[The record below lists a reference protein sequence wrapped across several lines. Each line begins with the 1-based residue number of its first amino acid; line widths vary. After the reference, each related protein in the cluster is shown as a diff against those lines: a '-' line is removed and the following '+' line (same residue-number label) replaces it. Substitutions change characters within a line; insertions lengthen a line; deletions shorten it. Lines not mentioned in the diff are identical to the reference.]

1 MALQAAQVGIIQCLI
16 HARSCILLRVPVC
29 VGFFCVLAQ
38 GRTYGVGWCKLAFI
52 HIVGGCRSFV

>member
-1 MALQAAQVGIIQCLI
+1 MALQATLAGIIPCLI
-16 HARSCILLRVPVC
+16 HAHSSILLRVPVC